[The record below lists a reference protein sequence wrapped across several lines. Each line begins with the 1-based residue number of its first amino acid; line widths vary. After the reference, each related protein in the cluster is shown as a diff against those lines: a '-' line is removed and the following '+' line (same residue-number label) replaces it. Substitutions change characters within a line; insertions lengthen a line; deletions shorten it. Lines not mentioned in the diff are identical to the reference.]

1 MAEDDPSSKPTPASE
16 RLLPNY
22 DILRMLSPLSVVH
35 KQPEKFLAKD
45 GLKIHNSST
54 TLICLSSVLG

>member
-16 RLLPNY
+16 RLLLNY

-45 GLKIHNSST
+45 GLKMHI
-54 TLICLSSVLG
+54 LPPP